1 MNFSGRDM
9 TSFSINDPH
18 AVEVANEMVA
28 LLTLRWRAGEKSVYS
43 QKALE
48 YLMEKYLPENG
59 DAT

>member
-1 MNFSGRDM
+1 MESRGEI
-9 TSFSINDPH
+9 S
-18 AVEVANEMVA
+18 
-28 LLTLRWRAGEKSVYS
+28 LLPGKDYS